1 MVISVISYQ
10 LSVISHQLSVL
21 VIYGHDSSALLRG
34 HYLADGVAADLFPSC
49 FFVALG
55 VAAEGAGGSEFTEFM
70 TDHLLGNIDGNVL
83 FAVVN
88 GDRVTDHIGNDCRG
102 PGPSFNHLFTALGV
116 EFFDFFHQ
124 VAGDKWPL
132 FQ

>member
-10 LSVISHQLSVL
+10 LSVISYQLSVSM
-21 VIYGHDSSALLRG
+21 IYGHD
-34 HYLADGVAADLFPSC
+34 YLADGVAADLFPSC

-83 FAVVN
+83 FAVMN

-102 PGPSFNHLFTALGV
+102 TGPSFNHLFTALCV